1 MKKKLIIIGILLIVA
16 VGIGSL
22 IVLNPDK
29 HISNKLSDR
38 SRQFLA
44 KEKKDTNS
52 DLAYANVDQSNSTQ
66 PRSES
71 IDVGD
76 CFSFTV
82 TYHITN
88 VRSEGKC
95 QEYLAIS
102 DPDGKIVT
110 YQRLGNANSFDSV
123 EGVSF
128 RRQHPE
134 TYTETSK
141 TINGRNYLIFTTKDG
156 PWEASAFTYGNGY
169 YLVFNLLLNANE
181 DYSQDLYKMLG
192 SIELKNKVKN

>member
-1 MKKKLIIIGILLIVA
+1 MKKKLIIVGVLLVIA

-22 IVLNPDK
+22 VILNPDK

-52 DLAYANVDQSNSTQ
+52 DLAYANVDQGNLTQ
-66 PRSES
+66 SRSES

-82 TYHITN
+82 KDHITN
-88 VRSEGKC
+88 ARPEGKC

-102 DPDGKIVT
+102 NPSGKIVT
-110 YQRLGNANSFDSV
+110 YQRPGNASSFDSV

-141 TINGRNYLIFTTKDG
+141 TINGHNYLIFTTKDG
-156 PWEASAFTYGNGY
+156 PWEANAFTYGNGY
-169 YLVFNLLLNANE
+169 YLVFNLLLSTNE

-192 SIELKNKVKN
+192 SIELKN